1 MNIAAGT
8 ITSNLKVSYGPIRL
22 PARPGHPTNRL
33 ETGRQFLGAL
43 IGDMVKT
50 GINSSIPCGA
60 TIGVAATVT
69 GNVPACVEAFTTTTL
84 VDDGGLP
91 RRTTPAQAA
100 TGLERMMARRG
111 VELLPADRDLLELL
125 AEKP

>member
-1 MNIAAGT
+1 M
-8 ITSNLKVSYGPIRL
+8 
-22 PARPGHPTNRL
+22 
-33 ETGRQFLGAL
+33 
-43 IGDMVKT
+43 
-50 GINSSIPCGA
+50 
-60 TIGVAATVT
+60 T
-69 GNVPACVEAFTTTTL
+69 GNVPASVEACTTTTL